1 MVSSVSPETEH
12 TPAKAMTVSRESPAA
27 PVSDS
32 SLLWRVPEGTASVP
46 VGGGGARLLCP
57 WATRPGR
64 ASRRRT
70 EPHISDQA
78 PPVWRVPEGPE
89 GTGGLRHRPLRA
101 AGSRVAISRAAGP
114 DGAQNTSE
122 AASNKLNRK
131 FRLRHWCGGHRW
143 ALEGATVVRRH
154 GCAWP
159 KGAWV
164 RVRARVCAT
173 WALPAPL
180 RPPTRRENQ
189 GPFGPKW
196 RSGALSGVAV
206 R

>member
-1 MVSSVSPETEH
+1 MERP
-12 TPAKAMTVSRESPAA
+12 
-27 PVSDS
+27 
-32 SLLWRVPEGTASVP
+32 SLSADGGLRRLVTVP
-46 VGGGGARLLCP
+46 VGAKKLAQREAIC
-57 WATRPGR
+57 
-64 ASRRRT
+64 
-70 EPHISDQA
+70 
-78 PPVWRVPEGPE
+78 
-89 GTGGLRHRPLRA
+89 
-101 AGSRVAISRAAGP
+101 AISAKKL
-114 DGAQNTSE
+114 AQ
-122 AASNKLNRK
+122 
-131 FRLRHWCGGHRW
+131 
-143 ALEGATVVRRH
+143 H

-159 KGAWV
+159 KGTWV

>member
-1 MVSSVSPETEH
+1 MNST
-12 TPAKAMTVSRESPAA
+12 KSREPTLTLVNYWLAL
-27 PVSDS
+27 P
-32 SLLWRVPEGTASVP
+32 RTADGPLVH
-46 VGGGGARLLCP
+46 VRDFLEETADDDDEIAVIETRARRLLCSVRV
-57 WATRPGR
+57 RP
-64 ASRRRT
+64 AARR
-70 EPHISDQA
+70 
-78 PPVWRVPEGPE
+78 
-89 GTGGLRHRPLRA
+89 GGA
-101 AGSRVAISRAAGP
+101 A
-114 DGAQNTSE
+114 
-122 AASNKLNRK
+122 
-131 FRLRHWCGGHRW
+131 
-143 ALEGATVVRRH
+143 VVRRQ

>member
-1 MVSSVSPETEH
+1 MPPNH
-12 TPAKAMTVSRESPAA
+12 FESE
-27 PVSDS
+27 VES
-32 SLLWRVPEGTASVP
+32 
-46 VGGGGARLLCP
+46 
-57 WATRPGR
+57 
-64 ASRRRT
+64 
-70 EPHISDQA
+70 
-78 PPVWRVPEGPE
+78 
-89 GTGGLRHRPLRA
+89 
-101 AGSRVAISRAAGP
+101 
-114 DGAQNTSE
+114 
-122 AASNKLNRK
+122 
-131 FRLRHWCGGHRW
+131 F
-143 ALEGATVVRRH
+143 LEGSHGDRTHIKRADHHTVTPLCGTLLGTR
-154 GCAWP
+154 CAWP

>member
-1 MVSSVSPETEH
+1 MRANLPQCLFFCPSV
-12 TPAKAMTVSRESPAA
+12 V
-27 PVSDS
+27 
-32 SLLWRVPEGTASVP
+32 
-46 VGGGGARLLCP
+46 
-57 WATRPGR
+57 
-64 ASRRRT
+64 
-70 EPHISDQA
+70 
-78 PPVWRVPEGPE
+78 
-89 GTGGLRHRPLRA
+89 
-101 AGSRVAISRAAGP
+101 
-114 DGAQNTSE
+114 
-122 AASNKLNRK
+122 
-131 FRLRHWCGGHRW
+131 RW
-143 ALEGATVVRRH
+143 ALEGAAVVRRH

>member
-1 MVSSVSPETEH
+1 
-12 TPAKAMTVSRESPAA
+12 MTA
-27 PVSDS
+27 PISNEPTTTRLHHYAGRYS
-32 SLLWRVPEGTASVP
+32 
-46 VGGGGARLLCP
+46 AR
-57 WATRPGR
+57 
-64 ASRRRT
+64 
-70 EPHISDQA
+70 
-78 PPVWRVPEGPE
+78 
-89 GTGGLRHRPLRA
+89 
-101 AGSRVAISRAAGP
+101 
-114 DGAQNTSE
+114 
-122 AASNKLNRK
+122 
-131 FRLRHWCGGHRW
+131 
-143 ALEGATVVRRH
+143 
-154 GCAWP
+154 AWP